1 MFQNDRKIMI
11 IQFVQKVLKTIF
23 KIKLLVIDNLLMN
36 NPNQSTKIKQ
46 QKIEIVKIWNSMV
59 QYIISYFESLK

>member
-1 MFQNDRKIMI
+1 MFE
-11 IQFVQKVLKTIF
+11 KVLKTIF

-46 QKIEIVKIWNSMV
+46 QKIEIVEIWNSMV

>member
-46 QKIEIVKIWNSMV
+46 QKIEIVEIWNSMV

>member
-1 MFQNDRKIMI
+1 MI

-46 QKIEIVKIWNSMV
+46 QKIEIVEIWNSMV

>member
-1 MFQNDRKIMI
+1 MI

-46 QKIEIVKIWNSMV
+46 QKIEIEKL
-59 QYIISYFESLK
+59 LKFGIQWFSILFLILNL